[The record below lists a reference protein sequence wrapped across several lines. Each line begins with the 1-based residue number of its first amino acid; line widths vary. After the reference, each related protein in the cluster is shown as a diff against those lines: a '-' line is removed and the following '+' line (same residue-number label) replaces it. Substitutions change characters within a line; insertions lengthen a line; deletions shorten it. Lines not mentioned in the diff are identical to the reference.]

1 MLADIFT
8 KDSAN
13 CDLVKRVIEEG
24 NLKHAIDI
32 EEGGKKES
40 GEDCDTLDQRA
51 SRRTIILSPKS
62 LFIPSYLCL

>member
-40 GEDCDTLDQRA
+40 GEDCDSLDQQANTKMLDKR
-51 SRRTIILSPKS
+51 LGL
-62 LFIPSYLCL
+62 LFKNVI